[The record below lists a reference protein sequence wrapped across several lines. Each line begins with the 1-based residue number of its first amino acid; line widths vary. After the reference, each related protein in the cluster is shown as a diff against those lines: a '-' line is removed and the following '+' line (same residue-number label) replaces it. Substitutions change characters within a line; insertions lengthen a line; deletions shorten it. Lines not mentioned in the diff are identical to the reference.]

1 MRLRGDATLPAK
13 SYNILEKVSGN
24 TNEER
29 QGQRFFL
36 IKLGRVNKA
45 AASWS
50 ISACTLPAPALQSLS
65 WPLHS
70 TRAAGRRD
78 EGPGPGRVGGCSR
91 SIPRAPTQSRCCT
104 TKNINNNRKKKKKEP
119 SNLNIFEKKKRNPL
133 WPQNARGH
141 VLSWQPA
148 ETSPICTILQRM
160 CRELSSQPRLVCLQ
174 DCNKP
179 HSKLSCKISI
189 GFTVQ
194 ISLSDNGVS

>member
-1 MRLRGDATLPAK
+1 MLARCLHLLCSHSHGPYTPHGQQGGGMKDLALGGWEAVPGASPGLQHRADAVPPKTL
-13 SYNILEKVSGN
+13 IITE
-24 TNEER
+24 
-29 QGQRFFL
+29 
-36 IKLGRVNKA
+36 
-45 AASWS
+45 
-50 ISACTLPAPALQSLS
+50 
-65 WPLHS
+65 
-70 TRAAGRRD
+70 
-78 EGPGPGRVGGCSR
+78 
-91 SIPRAPTQSRCCT
+91 
-104 TKNINNNRKKKKKEP
+104 RKKKKKEP